1 VASDGAWWFCF
12 SFSPV
17 IIYSFSEYVEIPIP
31 PGDWHDYMLISDTM
45 LTYDLYI
52 DGLLARQGWFAHRF
66 STSLVIWGD
75 GTEGA
80 ASTHHWDCF
89 RFGVL
94 VAPVTGDVNCDGA
107 VNLGDINPFVEA
119 LSDPQGYQNAYP
131 SCWPSNAD
139 VNGDGSVNFG
149 DINPF
154 VDLLMS

>member
-1 VASDGAWWFCF
+1 MRT
-12 SFSPV
+12 
-17 IIYSFSEYVEIPIP
+17 YSF
-31 PGDWHDYMLISDTM
+31 
-45 LTYDLYI
+45 YI
-52 DGLLARQGWFAHRF
+52 DCALAREGWFAHRF
-66 STSLVIWGD
+66 LTSLVQWGD
-75 GTEGA
+75 VVLGE
-80 ASTHHWDCF
+80 ASRHHWDRF

-94 VAPVTGDVNCDGA
+94 VAPVAGDVNCDGA

-131 SCWPSNAD
+131 NCWPSNAD